1 MLPFMRTTALLGLGF
16 ALWAGNAQALG
27 PFQVYEQALRN
38 DPEFLAALQERDAGQ
53 ESRTIGRAGLLPKLS
68 YNYNK
73 GRNNSRAT
81 YLNERGNSH
90 EDRNYN
96 SYGSTFTVQQP
107 LIDYEAYAN
116 YRKGVAQ
123 ALFADETFRSKSQEL
138 LVRVLTHYTQALF
151 AQDQIDNARAKKNA
165 YEQQFQQNEQLFRQG
180 EGTRT
185 DILEAESRYELA
197 TAEQLQAQ
205 DEQDAALR
213 ELGALIGVATVNID
227 ELTPLPVSFSALPL
241 QPASFS
247 SWHTMA
253 LESNPLLASQR
264 EALEVARYEVE
275 RNRAGHLPKLNAYAS
290 VRKMESESGNT
301 YNQRYDTNTIG
312 IEISLPLYAGGGVAA
327 SVRQANSNL
336 ARVEYELEGKTRET
350 LIELRRQFNACQSG
364 VSKLRA
370 YQKALVSAEALV
382 VSTRQSILG
391 GERVNLDA
399 LNAEQQ
405 LYSTRRDLAQARYD
419 YLLAWT
425 KLHFYAGTLGEQ
437 DLARLDEVFVPRE
450 RATVLSTKKVSSHG
464 DF

>member
-1 MLPFMRTTALLGLGF
+1 MRTTALLGLGF

-116 YRKGVAQ
+116 YRKGVA
-123 ALFADETFRSKSQEL
+123 
-138 LVRVLTHYTQALF
+138 QALF

-327 SVRQANSNL
+327 SVRQASSNL

-437 DLARLDEVFVPRE
+437 DLARVDEVFVPRE
-450 RATVLSTKKVSSHG
+450 PATVLSTKKVSSHG

>member
-1 MLPFMRTTALLGLGF
+1 MRTTALLGLGF

-165 YEQQFQQNEQLFRQG
+165 YEQQFQQNEQLLLQG

-227 ELTPLPVSFSALPL
+227 ELTPLPASFSALPL

-312 IEISLPLYAGGGVAA
+312 IENSLPLYAGGGVAA

-391 GERVNLDA
+391 GERVHLDA
-399 LNAEQQ
+399 LHAEQQ

-437 DLARLDEVFVPRE
+437 DLARVDEVFVPRE
-450 RATVLSTKKVSSHG
+450 PATVLSTKKVSSHG

>member
-1 MLPFMRTTALLGLGF
+1 MKRASMLSVGLLLWLGM
-16 ALWAGNAQALG
+16 ASSAQAMG

-38 DPEFLAALQERDAGQ
+38 DPEFLGAMKERDAGL
-53 ESRTIGRAGLLPKLS
+53 ENRIIGRAGLLPKLS
-68 YNYNK
+68 YSYNL
-73 GRNNSRAT
+73 GRNNSKAT
-81 YLNERGNSH
+81 YLNERGDSH
-90 EDRNYN
+90 ENRNYN
-96 SYGSTFTVQQP
+96 SYGSTFMLQQP
-107 LIDYEAYAN
+107 LIDYQAYAS

-123 ALFADETFRSKSQEL
+123 ALFADENFRSKSQEL

-151 AQDQIDNARAKKNA
+151 AQDQIDNAQAKKKA
-165 YEQQFQQNEQLFRQG
+165 YEQQFRQNEHMFRQG

-197 TAEQLQAQ
+197 IAEEIQAQ

-213 ELGALIGVATVNID
+213 ELGALIGVASVDIN
-227 ELTPLPVSFSALPL
+227 ELMPLAEGFNSFPLEPANYSTWHEIALANNPV
-241 QPASFS
+241 
-247 SWHTMA
+247 
-253 LESNPLLASQR
+253 LASQR

-290 VRKMESESGNT
+290 VRQMESDSGNT

-312 IEISLPLYAGGGVAA
+312 IEISMPLYAGGGVSA
-327 SVRQANSNL
+327 SVRQASSNL
-336 ARVEYELEGKTRET
+336 AQVEYELEGKTRET
-350 LIELRRQFNACQSG
+350 LIELRRQFNACTSG

-370 YQKALVSAEALV
+370 YQKALTSAQALV

-405 LYSTRRDLAQARYD
+405 LYSTRRDLAQTRYD

-425 KLHFYAGTLGEQ
+425 KLHFYAGTLREQ
-437 DLARLDEVFVPRE
+437 DLARVDEAFMPRAGE
-450 RATVLSTKKVSSHG
+450 
-464 DF
+464 

>member
-1 MLPFMRTTALLGLGF
+1 MKTAFKSGLVAALWLGLC
-16 ALWAGNAQALG
+16 ASAQAMG
-27 PFQVYEQALRN
+27 PFQVYEEALRN
-38 DPEFLAALQERDAGQ
+38 DPTFLGAMKERDAGL
-53 ESRTIGRAGLLPKLS
+53 ESRIIGRAGLLPKLS
-68 YNYNK
+68 YSYNK
-73 GRNNSRAT
+73 GRNNSQAT
-81 YLNERGNSH
+81 YLNDRGNSH

-96 SYGSTFTVQQP
+96 SYGSTFMVQQP

-151 AQDQIDNARAKKNA
+151 AQDQIDIARAKKKA
-165 YEQQFQQNEQLFRQG
+165 YEQQFRQNEHLFRQG

-197 TAEQLQAQ
+197 TAEEIQAI

-213 ELGALIGVATVNID
+213 ELGALTGNASLSI
-227 ELTPLPVSFSALPL
+227 EQLQPLAADFNSLPL
-241 QPASFS
+241 EPANFS
-247 SWHTMA
+247 TWHAIA
-253 LESNPLLASQR
+253 LANNPELASQR

-290 VRKMESESGNT
+290 VRKMESDSGNT

-312 IEISLPLYAGGGVAA
+312 IEVSLALYAGGGVSA
-327 SVRQANSNL
+327 SVRQAGSNL

-350 LIELRRQFNACQSG
+350 LIELRRQFNACLSG
-364 VSKLRA
+364 VNKLRA
-370 YQKALVSAEALV
+370 YQKALISAQALV

-405 LYSTRRDLAQARYD
+405 LYTTRRDLARTRYD

-425 KLHFYAGTLGEQ
+425 RLHFYAGTLGEQ
-437 DLARLDEVFVPRE
+437 DLARVDEAFVRPF
-450 RATVLSTKKVSSHG
+450 H
-464 DF
+464 

>member
-1 MLPFMRTTALLGLGF
+1 MKRASRLGLTL
-16 ALWAGNAQALG
+16 ALWLGVTASAQAMGL
-27 PFQVYEQALRN
+27 FEVYEEALRN
-38 DPEFLAALQERDAGQ
+38 DPQFLGAIQERDAGL
-53 ESRTIGRAGLLPKLS
+53 ESRVIGRAGLLPKLS

-73 GRNNSRAT
+73 GRNNSKAT
-81 YLNERGNSH
+81 YLNERGNTH
-90 EDRNYN
+90 DDRHYN
-96 SYGSTFTVQQP
+96 SYGSTFMVQQP

-123 ALFADETFRSKSQEL
+123 ALFADEVFRSKSQEL
-138 LVRVLTHYTQALF
+138 LVRVLTYYTQALF
-151 AQDQIDNARAKKNA
+151 AQDQIDIAQAKKKA
-165 YEQQFQQNEQLFRQG
+165 YEQQFQQNEHMFRQG

-197 TAEQLQAQ
+197 TAEEIQAF

-213 ELGALIGVATVNID
+213 ELGALMGVAVLGI
-227 ELTPLPVSFSALPL
+227 EQLTPLARSFNSLPL
-241 QPASFS
+241 EPANFS
-247 SWHTMA
+247 TWHA
-253 LESNPLLASQR
+253 LALANNPVLASQR

-312 IEISLPLYAGGGVAA
+312 IEVSLPLYSGGGVSA
-327 SVRQANSNL
+327 SVRQASSNL
-336 ARVEYELEGKTRET
+336 SQAEYELEGKTRET
-350 LIELRRQFNACQSG
+350 LIELRRQFNACLSG

-405 LYSTRRDLAQARYD
+405 LYSTRRDLAQTRYD

-425 KLHFYAGTLGEQ
+425 KLHFYAGTLREQ
-437 DLARLDEVFVPRE
+437 DLARVDEAFVAR
-450 RATVLSTKKVSSHG
+450 
-464 DF
+464 

>member
-1 MLPFMRTTALLGLGF
+1 MRTTTLLGLGF

-227 ELTPLPVSFSALPL
+227 ELTPLPASFSALPL

>member
-1 MLPFMRTTALLGLGF
+1 MRTTALLGLGF

-197 TAEQLQAQ
+197 TAEQLQAP

-227 ELTPLPVSFSALPL
+227 ELTPLPASFSALPL

-437 DLARLDEVFVPRE
+437 DLARVDEVFVPRE

>member
-1 MLPFMRTTALLGLGF
+1 MKIAARVGLGF
-16 ALWAGNAQALG
+16 ALWVSVAGSAQALG
-27 PFQVYEQALRN
+27 PFEVYEQALRN
-38 DPEFLAALQERDAGQ
+38 DPEFLGAIKERDAGL
-53 ESRTIGRAGLLPKLS
+53 ESRNIGRAGLLPKLS

-73 GRNNSRAT
+73 GRNNSKAT
-81 YLNERGNSH
+81 YMNERGNTH

-96 SYGSTFTVQQP
+96 SYGSTFTLQQP

-165 YEQQFQQNEQLFRQG
+165 YEQQFHQNEHMLRQG

-197 TAEQLQAQ
+197 TAEEIQAH

-213 ELGALIGVATVNID
+213 ELGALIGVATLDI
-227 ELTPLPVSFSALPL
+227 EQLTPLASRFNSLPL
-241 QPASFS
+241 EPANFS
-247 SWHTMA
+247 TWHEMA
-253 LESNPLLASQR
+253 LERNPLLASQR

-290 VRKMESESGNT
+290 VRKMESDSGNT

-312 IEISLPLYAGGGVAA
+312 IEISLPLYAGGGVSA
-327 SVRQANSNL
+327 SVRQASSNL
-336 ARVEYELEGKTRET
+336 AQVEYELEGKTRET

-370 YQKALVSAEALV
+370 YQKALISAEALV

-399 LNAEQQ
+399 LNAQQQ
-405 LYSTRRDLAQARYD
+405 LYSTRRDLAQTRYD

-437 DLARLDEVFVPRE
+437 DLARVDEAFV
-450 RATVLSTKKVSSHG
+450 VH
-464 DF
+464 D

>member
-1 MLPFMRTTALLGLGF
+1 MRTTALLGLGF

-227 ELTPLPVSFSALPL
+227 ELTPLPASFSAVPL

-327 SVRQANSNL
+327 SVRQASSNL

>member
-1 MLPFMRTTALLGLGF
+1 MRTTTLLGLGF

-227 ELTPLPVSFSALPL
+227 ELTPLPASFSALPL

-327 SVRQANSNL
+327 SVRQASSNL

-437 DLARLDEVFVPRE
+437 DLARVDEAFVPRE

>member
-1 MLPFMRTTALLGLGF
+1 MRTTALLGLGF

-205 DEQDAALR
+205 DDQDAALR

-247 SWHTMA
+247 NWHTMA

-437 DLARLDEVFVPRE
+437 DLARVDEVFVPRE
-450 RATVLSTKKVSSHG
+450 PATVLSTKKVSSHG

>member
-1 MLPFMRTTALLGLGF
+1 MRTTTLLGLGF

-227 ELTPLPVSFSALPL
+227 ELTPLPASFSALPL

-437 DLARLDEVFVPRE
+437 DLARVDEVFVPRE

>member
-1 MLPFMRTTALLGLGF
+1 MRTTALLGLGF

-165 YEQQFQQNEQLFRQG
+165 YEQQFQQHEQLFRQG

-437 DLARLDEVFVPRE
+437 DLARVDEVFVPRE
-450 RATVLSTKKVSSHG
+450 PATVLSTKKVSSHG
-464 DF
+464 VF